1 MLSVDVIATTR
12 RISEADRKQSVI
24 TLFLLLLLLN
34 FVSFLFL
41 SDRLFLLV
49 VNMQTVIPTVNHQQM
64 LRPCGNIFRQSS
76 DRQTD

>member
-1 MLSVDVIATTR
+1 MLSVGVIATTR

-24 TLFLLLLLLN
+24 ITLLFLLLN

-49 VNMQTVIPTVNHQQM
+49 ENMQTVIPIVNHQQM
-64 LRPCGNIFRQSS
+64 LRPCGNIFRESS